1 MYTVFGQK
9 QDRRI
14 AMRDSADV
22 KILPPIVLAVALGL
36 GIPIGILLPTRLLP
50 VEVAFPLG
58 LGFVAFSVFLV
69 FAALHELKKKR
80 TAFDVRKPT
89 SAIAQTGVFRV
100 TRNPI
105 YLSMMLL
112 YVGLSLL
119 VNSPWMLLLA
129 IPTGSALCLAA
140 IKPEERYLETKFGDS
155 YRAYRAAVP
164 RWIGLRSITNN
175 SAAK

>member
-1 MYTVFGQK
+1 
-9 QDRRI
+9 
-14 AMRDSADV
+14 MRDNADV
-22 KILPPIVLAVALGL
+22 KILPPIVLAVALCL
-36 GIPIGILLPTRLLP
+36 GISIGILLPTRLLP
-50 VEVAFPLG
+50 VEVAVHLG
-58 LGFVAFSVFLV
+58 LGIVAFSVFLV
-69 FAALHELKKKR
+69 FAALHELKKIK
-80 TAFDVRKPT
+80 TAFDVRKST
-89 SAIAQTGVFRV
+89 SAIARTGVFRM
-100 TRNPI
+100 TRNPV

-140 IKPEERYLETKFGDS
+140 IKPEERYLEAKFGDS

-175 SAAK
+175 SAAE

>member
-1 MYTVFGQK
+1 M
-9 QDRRI
+9 QDN
-14 AMRDSADV
+14 ADV
-22 KILPPIVLAVALGL
+22 KILPPIVLALALGL
-36 GIPIGILLPTRLLP
+36 GVPIGVLLPTRLLP
-50 VEVAFPLG
+50 VEAAVPLG
-58 LGFVAFSVFLV
+58 LGIVAVSVFLV
-69 FAALHELKKKR
+69 LAAVHELRRKK

-89 SAIAQTGVFRV
+89 SAIVRTGVFGV

-140 IKPEERYLETKFGDS
+140 IKPEERYLEAKFGDP

-175 SAAK
+175 SAAE